1 MTARL
6 WIRGTAVLDPG
17 AAPDI
22 SFVPPL
28 QRRRMSPVQRIAFDL
43 AKRASGDEPPPFVIH
58 FSSRDGEWSHYHKLA
73 ETYNADGTV
82 SPGRFS
88 SSVFNASPGLYSIL
102 LGNQASYSAL
112 AADGETLESGLLD
125 ALLDDS
131 GPRLW
136 LYADE
141 TGGGFGA
148 AAFFA
153 ESLPGDPVSLE
164 TGVFGDAPL
173 RFEDVRAFLAGDV
186 PSLSGRNLRLW
197 RNPQSEVR
205 AAP

>member
-6 WIRGTAVLDPG
+6 WIRKTAVLDPG
-17 AAPDI
+17 SSPDV

-43 AKRASGDEPPPFVIH
+43 ANRAAADEPPSYAIH
-58 FSSRDGEWSHYHKLA
+58 FSSRDGEWSQYHRLA
-73 ETYNADGTV
+73 EVYNADGSV

-102 LGNQASYSAL
+102 TGNQASYSAL

-125 ALLDDS
+125 ALLDDG

-148 AAFFA
+148 AALLA
-153 ESLPGDPVSLE
+153 GEAPGEAIALE
-164 TGVFGDAPL
+164 TGSFAAATL
-173 RFEDVRAFLAGDV
+173 RFGDVRAFLLGEA
-186 PSLSGRNLRLW
+186 PSLLGRNLRLS
-197 RNPQSEVR
+197 RS
-205 AAP
+205 AP

>member
-6 WIRGTAVLDPG
+6 WIRGTAVLAPG
-17 AAPDI
+17 TVPDV

-28 QRRRMSPVQRIAFDL
+28 QRRRMSHVQRIAFDL
-43 AKRASGDEPPPFVIH
+43 ARRVSADEPPPYAIH
-58 FSSRDGEWSHYHKLA
+58 FSSRDGEWTQYHRLA
-73 ETYNADGTV
+73 EAYNADGTV

-102 LGNQASYSAL
+102 TGNRASYSAL

-141 TGGGFGA
+141 TEGGFGV

-153 ESLPGDPVSLE
+153 DEDPGVSVSLE
-164 TGVFGDAPL
+164 TGVFVGPPL
-173 RFEDVRAFLAGDV
+173 CFEDVRAFLDGER
-186 PSLSGRNLRLW
+186 PSLSGRNIRLS
-197 RNPQSEVR
+197 RTTP
-205 AAP
+205 

>member
-17 AAPDI
+17 TVPDV

-43 AKRASGDEPPPFVIH
+43 AHRAVGDEPTPYAIH
-58 FSSRDGEWSHYHKLA
+58 FSSSDGEWSLSHTLA
-73 ETYNADGTV
+73 GSYNADGSV

-102 LGNQASYSAL
+102 TGNRASYSAL
-112 AADGETLESGLLD
+112 AADVETLESGLLD
-125 ALLDDS
+125 ALLDDA

-136 LYADE
+136 LYAEE

-148 AAFFA
+148 AAFLA
-153 ESLPGDPVSLE
+153 DEEPGVPVALE
-164 TGVFGDAPL
+164 TGVFGGASL
-173 RFEDVRAFLAGDV
+173 RFEDVRAFLGGECRE
-186 PSLSGRNLRLW
+186 LSGRNVRLT
-197 RNPQSEVR
+197 REAS
-205 AAP
+205 

>member
-1 MTARL
+1 MVPVPQARE
-6 WIRGTAVLDPG
+6 V
-17 AAPDI
+17 
-22 SFVPPL
+22 
-28 QRRRMSPVQRIAFDL
+28 
-43 AKRASGDEPPPFVIH
+43 
-58 FSSRDGEWSHYHKLA
+58 
-73 ETYNADGTV
+73 YNADGSV

-141 TGGGFGA
+141 TGGGFGV
-148 AAFFA
+148 AAFFSD
-153 ESLPGDPVSLE
+153 SLPGDPVSLE
-164 TGVFGDAPL
+164 TGVFGGAPL
-173 RFEDVRAFLAGDV
+173 RFEDIRAFLNGECRE
-186 PSLSGRNLRLW
+186 LSGRNLRLW
-197 RNPQSEVR
+197 RSPESEVR
-205 AAP
+205 SPVGSDRRADRKSEVLSAP